1 MNPNATQQTASRVVQ
16 RLVGVVER
24 VTYVNPSNGWS
35 VIKVSPMGEPH
46 RRVAV
51 VLHQVAASPGATM
64 EFEGHYE
71 DHARFGEQFKCSRA
85 WERKPA
91 TAAALQRYL
100 GSGMIRGVGP
110 KTAKKIVRHFGADTL
125 EVFEHDIERLT
136 EVRGIAGRKLESIA
150 GSWREHRAIRDVM
163 IFLTEHG
170 VSTLFAVR
178 IYKRY
183 GDRAIETVRADP
195 YRLAREIFGIGFF
208 SADAIARQMGFDARG
223 MPRVRAAVR
232 HVLSASR
239 EAGHCYLLGPQVVE
253 AVAALLDFAA
263 AEEVAAGVPSTA
275 LIETALVELV
285 EAADV
290 RTRVLDRT
298 PIAGEGAPEQAR
310 VAYYARSLFE
320 AEDTVARCVGVRA
333 GQRRDVDEA
342 RVGRWLERHAARSS
356 FALSSEQ
363 EAAVRGV
370 LTRQLAVLT
379 GGPGC
384 GKTTTLR
391 TLVELLGAMGKAVV
405 LAAPTGRAAQ
415 RMTEV
420 IGLPAKTL
428 HRLLEWDPS
437 TGGFR
442 HGADRP
448 LVADFVVVDE
458 VSMLDV
464 TLAASLLLAIPAG
477 AQVLL
482 IGDPHQLPSVGP
494 GRVLAD
500 LLASPAV
507 PRFELRQVFRQAQTS
522 AIVAHAHAIRRGEVP
537 EPPSPIHDR
546 GVWERGEECL
556 FLDSD
561 VASQEE
567 LRFVRR
573 AKAVM
578 AQLQR
583 EGGHAEIV
591 TDEARVGVLR
601 ACADEPA
608 AVQVGPAQ
616 ERDDDTRPA
625 VFSVP
630 RRFLHVDLPALART
644 QGGAEELEAVLRRVH
659 PHSTLHHGLTLPEA
673 VVRLYTHTIP
683 QHLGAGV
690 EIQVLA
696 PMNRGSVGA
705 TALNVALQRAANPPA
720 ADKGQITSGERILRV
735 GDRVIQKRNDYDLG
749 VFNGD
754 IGTVAA
760 VDAVQMTL
768 DVDFGEQRVAYA
780 KDALVHLGLAY
791 AVTVHKSQGSEF
803 PVVIVPVVMQH
814 FSMLFRD
821 LVYTA
826 LTRARRLAIFV
837 GRRGA
842 LRHAV
847 ANTDSV
853 LRQTAL
859 AQILGGSVQAPGPG
873 PGPGAGPRP
882 G

>member
-1 MNPNATQQTASRVVQ
+1 MTQ

-51 VLHQVAASPGATM
+51 VLHQVAVSPGATM
-64 EFEGHYE
+64 AFDGHYVE
-71 DHARFGEQFKCSRA
+71 HPRFGEQFQCSQA
-85 WERKPA
+85 SERKPA
-91 TAAALQRYL
+91 SAAALQRYL

-110 KTAKKIVRHFGADTL
+110 KTAKKIVAHFGAQTL
-125 EVFEHDIERLT
+125 DVFEEEIERLT
-136 EVRGIAGRKLESIA
+136 EVRGIATRKLEAITA
-150 GSWREHRAIRDVM
+150 SWREHRAIRDVM
-163 IFLTEHG
+163 MFLTEHG

-183 GDRAIETVRADP
+183 GEKAIETVEADP

-208 SADAIARQMGFDARG
+208 SADAIARKMGFDPRG
-223 MPRVRAAVR
+223 LPRVRAAVR

-239 EAGHCYLLGPQVVE
+239 EAGHCYLLGPQVLE
-253 AVAALLDFAA
+253 EVAKLLDFASG
-263 AEEVAAGVPSTA
+263 EEIAAGVPSTS
-275 LIETALVELV
+275 LIETALTELV
-285 EAADV
+285 GAHDI
-290 RTRVLDRT
+290 RTRVLDRMQ
-298 PIAGEGAPEQAR
+298 GESEPDR

-320 AEDTVARCVGVRA
+320 AEETVAHCVGLRA
-333 GQRRDVDEA
+333 RRTHPVDDA
-342 RVGRWLERHAARSS
+342 RVGRWLSRYAAQSS
-356 FALSSEQ
+356 ISLSEEQ
-363 EAAVRGV
+363 DAAVRGA
-370 LTRQLAVLT
+370 LTRSLAVLT

-391 TLVELLGAMGKAVV
+391 TLVELLTAMNKRVV

-420 IGLPAKTL
+420 IGLEAKTL

-448 LVADFVVVDE
+448 LNADFVVVDE

-464 TLAASLLLAIPAG
+464 TLAASLLLAIPEQ

-500 LLASPAV
+500 LLASPTV

-522 AIVAHAHAIRRGEVP
+522 AIVTHAHALRRGETP
-537 EPPSPIHDR
+537 DPPSPLRDR
-546 GVWERGEECL
+546 SVWARGEQCL

-561 VASQEE
+561 VASLEE

-578 AQLQR
+578 AQLVR
-583 EGGHAEIV
+583 EGG
-591 TDEARVGVLR
+591 EARVVSDAREMGRLV
-601 ACADEPA
+601 AADEASAGPV
-608 AVQVGPAQ
+608 AVYPV
-616 ERDDDTRPA
+616 RDEPDDGDGGGVSEAEVSPES

-630 RRFLHVDLPALART
+630 RRFLHVDLPTLAQTRS
-644 QGGAEELEAVLRRVH
+644 GAEELEAVLRRVH
-659 PHSTLHHGLTLPEA
+659 PDSTLHHGLTLPEA
-673 VVRLYTHTIP
+673 IVRLYTHSIP
-683 QHLGAGV
+683 KHLGAGV

-705 TALNVALQRAANPPA
+705 SALNVALQQAANPPA
-720 ADKGQITSGERILRV
+720 ADKGQIAIGERILRV
-735 GDRVIQKRNDYDLG
+735 GDRVIQRRNDYDLG

-754 IGTVAA
+754 IGRVVSVNA
-760 VDAVQMTL
+760 VEMTL
-768 DVDFGEQRVAYA
+768 EVDFAGQRIAYT
-780 KDALVHLGLAY
+780 KEALVHLALAY

-803 PVVIVPVVMQH
+803 EVVIIPVVMQH

-826 LTRARRLAIFV
+826 LTRARRLAVFV

-842 LRHAV
+842 LKHAV
-847 ANTDSV
+847 DNTDSAH
-853 LRQTAL
+853 RQTAL
-859 AQILGGSVQAPGPG
+859 AQLLGPSRAVSSGS
-873 PGPGAGPRP
+873 
-882 G
+882 

>member
-1 MNPNATQQTASRVVQ
+1 MTSQLVQ

-46 RRVAV
+46 RRVTV

-64 EFEGHYE
+64 AFEGHYE
-71 DHARFGEQFKCSRA
+71 EHPRFGEQFKCTHAS
-85 WERKPA
+85 ERKPA
-91 TAAALQRYL
+91 SAAALQRYL

-110 KTAKKIVRHFGADTL
+110 KTAKKVVDHFGAQTL
-125 EVFEHDIERLT
+125 EVFEDNIERLT
-136 EVRGIAGRKLESIA
+136 EVRGIAARKLEAIA
-150 GSWREHRAIRDVM
+150 ASWREHRAIRDVM
-163 IFLTEHG
+163 MFLTEHG

-183 GDRAIETVRADP
+183 GDRAIETVQADP

-208 SADAIARQMGFDARG
+208 SADAIARRMGFDARG

-239 EAGHCYLLGPQVVE
+239 EAGHCYLLGPQVTLQV
-253 AVAALLDFAA
+253 VALLEFGPG
-263 AEEVAAGVPSTA
+263 EEVGPGVPSTS
-275 LIETALVELV
+275 LIETALDELV
-285 EAADV
+285 EAGDV
-290 RTRVLDRT
+290 RTRVLDVEVSRERE
-298 PIAGEGAPEQAR
+298 PDPDSPAARIAF
-310 VAYYARSLFE
+310 YARSLFE
-320 AEDTVARCVGVRA
+320 AEETVARCVRARA
-333 GQRRDVDEA
+333 GQVLPVDA
-342 RVGRWLERHAARSS
+342 SRVGRWLARYAARSS
-356 FALSSEQ
+356 FALSQEQ
-363 EAAVRGV
+363 ESAVRGV
-370 LTRQLAVLT
+370 LTHALAVLT

-391 TLVELLGAMGKAVV
+391 TLVELLTAMNKRVV

-420 IGLPAKTL
+420 IGLEAKTL

-448 LVADFVVVDE
+448 VAADFVVVDE

-507 PRFELRQVFRQAQTS
+507 PRFELRQVFRQAQSS
-522 AIVAHAHAIRRGEVP
+522 AIVTHAHAIRRGEVP
-537 EPPSPIHDR
+537 EPPSPIRDR
-546 GVWERGEECL
+546 AVWQRGEECL
-556 FLDSD
+556 FVDSD

-591 TDEARVGVLR
+591 SEQGRVGRLQVSQANPGALER
-601 ACADEPA
+601 RPVDPQDTPA
-608 AVQVGPAQ
+608 
-616 ERDDDTRPA
+616 EHA

-644 QGGAEELEAVLRRVH
+644 QRGAEELEAVLRRVH
-659 PHSTLHHGLTLPEA
+659 PDSTLHHGLTLPEA
-673 VVRLYTHTIP
+673 VVRLYTHTVP
-683 QHLGAGV
+683 KHLGSDV

-705 TALNVALQRAANPPA
+705 SALNVALQQAANPPA
-720 ADKGQITSGERILRV
+720 PGKGQIAIGERILRV

-754 IGTVAA
+754 IGRVVS
-760 VDAVQMTL
+760 VDAVAMTL
-768 DVDFGEQRVAYA
+768 EVDFGRQRVAYA
-780 KDALVHLGLAY
+780 KDALVHLALAY

-803 PVVIVPVVMQH
+803 AVVIVPVVMQH

-821 LVYTA
+821 LIYTA
-826 LTRARRLAIFV
+826 LTRAARLAIFV
-837 GRRGA
+837 GSRGA

-853 LRQTAL
+853 QRQTAL
-859 AQILGGSVQAPGPG
+859 AQILGGSRTSA
-873 PGPGAGPRP
+873 AGYSSTPR
-882 G
+882 